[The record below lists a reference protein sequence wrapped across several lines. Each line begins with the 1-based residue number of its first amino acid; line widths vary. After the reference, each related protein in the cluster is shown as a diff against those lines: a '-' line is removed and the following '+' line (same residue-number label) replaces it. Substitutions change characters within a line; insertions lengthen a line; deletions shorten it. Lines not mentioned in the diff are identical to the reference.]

1 MKNKLIESAGSSLI
15 GWLDKVTNFLFSAPK
30 TERDTNFWQR
40 ECQKLQN
47 QVLGQQ
53 EHIKILEQMRDT
65 LQEEGVGLFQEKKEK
80 YEQEDGSM
88 EFNYFDIEDFYCNCE
103 REHDEEFVDPKLVS
117 FLDIARDYA
126 GIPFVIT
133 SGYRCAEHNRDIGG
147 VSDSAHLKGKAAD
160 IKVEGSRS
168 RFLILRSLI
177 RVGFKRIGV
186 YDTYIHV
193 DIDESKSTK
202 VVWR

>member
-1 MKNKLIESAGSSLI
+1 
-15 GWLDKVTNFLFSAPK
+15 
-30 TERDTNFWQR
+30 
-40 ECQKLQN
+40 
-47 QVLGQQ
+47 
-53 EHIKILEQMRDT
+53 
-65 LQEEGVGLFQEKKEK
+65 
-80 YEQEDGSM
+80 M
-88 EFNYFDIEDFYCNCE
+88 EFNHFDIKDFYCKCG
-103 REHDEEFVDPKLVS
+103 REHEQIVDERLVLL
-117 FLDIARDYA
+117 LDIARGYA
-126 GIPFVIT
+126 EIPFIVS
-133 SGYRCAEHNRDIGG
+133 SGYRCEEHNRDIGG